1 MIEGDANGRGFQ
13 YPIPTYSITRDFDW
27 SPTENNKL
35 LFEMTAKY
43 GTPYFSNYINSDMEP
58 SDVRSMCCRLRL
70 DLRELRKK
78 SGGYFGSGESTGSIG
93 VVTLNM
99 PRLAYLAKDEADFF
113 RRLDKLMDIAA
124 RSLKIKRDVVTKLM
138 NEGLYPYTKRY
149 LGTFDNHFSTIG
161 VNGMNELLRNFSN
174 DSMDITSE
182 EGRTFAE
189 EILEFIRVRM
199 QEYQE
204 ETGNL
209 YNLEATPAEGTTHR
223 FAREDQ
229 KRYPEILQAGPVG
242 QRYYTNSSQLPVDH
256 TSDLFRALQLQDEL
270 QCCYTGGTVF
280 HMYMNEAI
288 SSPEACRDIVRKVLT
303 RFRMPYLTVT
313 PLFSVCDK
321 HGYLRGEHEYCP
333 FCDEEL
339 LHIHRHE

>member
-1 MIEGDANGRGFQ
+1 
-13 YPIPTYSITRDFDW
+13 
-27 SPTENNKL
+27 
-35 LFEMTAKY
+35 
-43 GTPYFSNYINSDMEP
+43 
-58 SDVRSMCCRLRL
+58 
-70 DLRELRKK
+70 
-78 SGGYFGSGESTGSIG
+78 
-93 VVTLNM
+93 
-99 PRLAYLAKDEADFF
+99 
-113 RRLDKLMDIAA
+113 MDIAA
-124 RSLKIKRDVVTKLM
+124 RSLKIKREVITKLLDG
-138 NEGLYPYTKRY
+138 GLYPYTKRY
-149 LGTFDNHFSTIG
+149 LPTFRNHFSTIG

-174 DSMDITSE
+174 DTMDITSE
-182 EGRTFAE
+182 EGRAFAE
-189 EILEFIRVRM
+189 EILEFIRLRM

-229 KRYPEILQAGPVG
+229 KRYPDIIQAGPVG

-313 PLFSVCDK
+313 PLFSVCEK